1 MSQETKCPYANLL
14 GEPGKGVHA
23 KRIFGLA
30 ANDIYMTIIAA
41 IITSYTFNINF
52 LYSFGAW
59 FVLGEI
65 LHYAFGTKTALLVM
79 LGLNRC

>member
-1 MSQETKCPYANLL
+1 MSQERKCPYANLL

-23 KRIFGLA
+23 TRIFGLA

-52 LYSFGAW
+52 IYSLASW
-59 FVLGEI
+59 FVLGEV
-65 LHYAFGTKTALLVM
+65 LHYAFGTNTAFLKM
-79 LGLNRC
+79 IGLTPC